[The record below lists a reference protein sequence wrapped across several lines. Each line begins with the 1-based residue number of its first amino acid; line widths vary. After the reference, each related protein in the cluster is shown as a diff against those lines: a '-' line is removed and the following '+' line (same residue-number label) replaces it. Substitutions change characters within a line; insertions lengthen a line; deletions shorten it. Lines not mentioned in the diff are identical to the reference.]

1 MVDEAKGGEA
11 EGGTEAAGGGDIEGL
26 DWSCLLMN
34 VERITADPE
43 DDDSQ
48 DIFSVKFQVDG
59 LDANAEVDIIV
70 SDAADAEVVAVAL
83 HTLHVAMT
91 NWAKLIEH
99 RRMTMGRVANPV
111 TSCKQPG
118 IPPAF
123 TLR

>member
-1 MVDEAKGGEA
+1 MADDDKSGEA
-11 EGGTEAAGGGDIEGL
+11 EGGTEPAGADDIEGL

-59 LDANAEVDIIV
+59 PDANAEVDIIV
-70 SDAADAEVVAVAL
+70 SDAADAEVVAVAM

-91 NWAKLIEH
+91 NWAKLLES
-99 RRMTMGRVANPV
+99 RRMTMRVDLLEA
-111 TSCKQPG
+111 
-118 IPPAF
+118 
-123 TLR
+123 